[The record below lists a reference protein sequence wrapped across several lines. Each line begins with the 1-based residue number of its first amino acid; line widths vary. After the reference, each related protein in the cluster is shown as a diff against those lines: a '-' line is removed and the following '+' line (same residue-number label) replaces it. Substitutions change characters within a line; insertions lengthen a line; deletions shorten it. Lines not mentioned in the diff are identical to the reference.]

1 MCLGKVLQTLQKGLM
16 PSAYSFCTVWK
27 SSVDVLDFSLKK
39 KKRER
44 HKRKIS
50 ICVLSSQLLTNHLS
64 PSWWSR
70 HSGCGRLS
78 GPLSVSGRLL
88 IWGAHQERHRCYE
101 DPQQEFLG
109 ELKLMGFESAFFFFS
124 FIHIPCGSK
133 RLWSSLSGW
142 LLRGKF
148 TQFWSPIT

>member
-1 MCLGKVLQTLQKGLM
+1 MCLAPYRKVSRPLL
-16 PSAYSFCTVWK
+16 YSFCTVWI
-27 SSVDVLDFSLKK
+27 SSMDALDFSLGK

-64 PSWWSR
+64 PSWWPR

-78 GPLSVSGRLL
+78 GPLSASGRLL
-88 IWGAHQERHRCYE
+88 IWGPLQERYGCYE

-109 ELKLMGFESAFFFFS
+109 ELKLVGFESAFFFFLLSSHTLWIKKVVGFPLWLDGYLEVSLLS
-124 FIHIPCGSK
+124 FG
-133 RLWSSLSGW
+133 L
-142 LLRGKF
+142 
-148 TQFWSPIT
+148 Q

>member
-1 MCLGKVLQTLQKGLM
+1 MCLAPYRKVSRPLL
-16 PSAYSFCTVWK
+16 YSFCTVWI
-27 SSVDVLDFSLKK
+27 SSMDALDFSLGK

-64 PSWWSR
+64 PSWWPR

-78 GPLSVSGRLL
+78 GPLSASGRLL
-88 IWGAHQERHRCYE
+88 IWGPLQERYGCYE

-109 ELKLMGFESAFFFFS
+109 ELKLVGFESAFFFFFLLSSHTLWIKKVVGFPLWLDGYLEVSLLS
-124 FIHIPCGSK
+124 FG
-133 RLWSSLSGW
+133 L
-142 LLRGKF
+142 
-148 TQFWSPIT
+148 Q

>member
-109 ELKLMGFESAFFFFS
+109 ELKLMGFESAFFFFFLSSTYLVDQKGCGLPSLDGCLEVSLLS
-124 FIHIPCGSK
+124 FG
-133 RLWSSLSGW
+133 L
-142 LLRGKF
+142 
-148 TQFWSPIT
+148 Q